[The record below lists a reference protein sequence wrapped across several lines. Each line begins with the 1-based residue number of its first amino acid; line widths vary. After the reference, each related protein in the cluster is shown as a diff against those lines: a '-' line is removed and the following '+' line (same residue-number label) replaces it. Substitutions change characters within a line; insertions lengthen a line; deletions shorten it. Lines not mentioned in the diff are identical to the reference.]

1 MRHGREQ
8 ADLIKACAAQHGVT
22 PRAVRKWRDSVDPR
36 WNGFLADRAVAG
48 MVPMGAAA
56 PAQAT
61 SAPAREWTDEE
72 LALDNQVRKMKE
84 ATADLRERAELAK
97 LTGDLDAE
105 MSLRR
110 MWLQHAEALRRLEKD
125 APSIQR
131 ESGGMVPRKVV
142 IQLVIQYSA
151 AIAAAVTNLPDR
163 LLSLLPQVGD
173 DIASKVRAETDE
185 IMRAAKD
192 IRLDGLS
199 A

>member
-1 MRHGREQ
+1 
-8 ADLIKACAAQHGVT
+8 
-22 PRAVRKWRDSVDPR
+22 VRKWRDSADPR

-56 PAQAT
+56 PAQVT

-105 MSLRR
+105 MALRR

-131 ESGGMVPRKVV
+131 ESGDMVPRKVA

-163 LLSLLPQVGD
+163 LLSLLPQVGE

>member
-1 MRHGREQ
+1 
-8 ADLIKACAAQHGVT
+8 
-22 PRAVRKWRDSVDPR
+22 
-36 WNGFLADRAVAG
+36 
-48 MVPMGAAA
+48 
-56 PAQAT
+56 
-61 SAPAREWTDEE
+61 
-72 LALDNQVRKMKE
+72 MKE

-105 MSLRR
+105 MALRR

-131 ESGGMVPRKVV
+131 ESGDMVPRKVA

-192 IRLDGLS
+192 IRLDALAS
-199 A
+199 

>member
-8 ADLIKACAAQHGVT
+8 ADLIKACAAKHGVT
-22 PRAVRKWRDSVDPR
+22 TRAVRKWRDSADPR

-56 PAQAT
+56 PAQVT

-105 MSLRR
+105 MALRR

-131 ESGGMVPRKVV
+131 ESGDMVPRKVA

-163 LLSLLPQVGD
+163 LLSLLPQVGE

-192 IRLDGLS
+192 IRIDGLS